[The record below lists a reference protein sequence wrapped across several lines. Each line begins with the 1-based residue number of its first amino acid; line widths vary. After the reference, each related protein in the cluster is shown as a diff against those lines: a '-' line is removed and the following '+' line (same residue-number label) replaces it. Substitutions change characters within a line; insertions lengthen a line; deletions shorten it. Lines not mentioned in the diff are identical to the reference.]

1 VNKRTRSETMVGGLD
16 LNYRPWGDEPHGL
29 DVFGNSGG
37 NFRVFV
43 GVADIFAVNLGA

>member
-1 VNKRTRSETMVGGLD
+1 MVGGLD